1 MAARSPSSPLLPPP
15 GRPSGRRSPCPG
27 HGAEVHAVR
36 SEASGLT
43 DAAREIFA
51 DKSDLVWRA
60 EEGAG
65 GRRGPGRTEA
75 SIAPVAGAPSGSWRP
90 EGLSVAEAKATRTQ
104 LLEEE
109 LSSLKEELAL
119 CQADKEFVWSLWKRL
134 QATNPDLTQT
144 VSLVVEREKQKS
156 EAKDRKVLEILQVKD
171 VKIQELEQTESVLN
185 QEINDLVKQKTKVDE
200 ENAFLRKE
208 FGDLQKKF
216 KDKSQEVKNTKECL
230 QIKEEQNRLFIKNLE
245 EENEKLRTRC
255 TDLLNDLERLRNQ
268 EAHWRKEKYNADA
281 KVKLYIQIHQ

>member
-1 MAARSPSSPLLPPP
+1 MRRPAGRAPPGWGSEGGVFKRELDPLGAAAMAARSPSSPLLPPP

-119 CQADKEFVWSLWKRL
+119 CQVSGLAAGLPVHRRRPVLSPAARASREPSRDAPSRLHARLGHRLGGRLCPSPGL
-134 QATNPDLTQT
+134 QALSLCRAGCPFDRCFLKAP
-144 VSLVVEREKQKS
+144 SSKPKFLVVS
-156 EAKDRKVLEILQVKD
+156 S
-171 VKIQELEQTESVLN
+171 T
-185 QEINDLVKQKTKVDE
+185 
-200 ENAFLRKE
+200 
-208 FGDLQKKF
+208 
-216 KDKSQEVKNTKECL
+216 
-230 QIKEEQNRLFIKNLE
+230 
-245 EENEKLRTRC
+245 
-255 TDLLNDLERLRNQ
+255 
-268 EAHWRKEKYNADA
+268 
-281 KVKLYIQIHQ
+281 